1 MAYIGHL
8 IIDPDGAMPALKNIR
23 HEKFIR
29 EYLKC
34 NFNAAAAY
42 RAVYPRHKPSC
53 ARVTACQLL
62 TKPNVKKRLA
72 EVQMALLKKADITVD
87 RILNEYEEARIMATE
102 QAKPEAMLSASEKK
116 AKLVGLL
123 VDRREVGNAGEF
135 EQLTDISEILEKV
148 RQEAGLEAAEA
159 LAKAF
164 RLDANPNEAQPNGDD
179 LDTLEPPTG
188 SMN

>member
-1 MAYIGHL
+1 MAV
-8 IIDPDGAMPALKNIR
+8 LKNVR

-34 NFNAAAAY
+34 DFNAAAAY

-87 RILNEYEEARIMATE
+87 RILNEYEQARQMAVE

-123 VDRREVGNAGEF
+123 IDRRETGAAGDF
-135 EQLTDISEILEKV
+135 EQLTDIGEILEKV
-148 RQEAGLEAAEA
+148 RQEAGIEAAEA

-164 RLDANPNEAQPNGDD
+164 GYDANTNEAQPNGDD
-179 LDTLEPPTG
+179 LDPLEPPTG
-188 SMN
+188 SVN

>member
-1 MAYIGHL
+1 
-8 IIDPDGAMPALKNIR
+8 
-23 HEKFIR
+23 
-29 EYLKC
+29 
-34 NFNAAAAY
+34 
-42 RAVYPRHKPSC
+42 
-53 ARVTACQLL
+53 
-62 TKPNVKKRLA
+62 
-72 EVQMALLKKADITVD
+72 MALLKKADITVD

-135 EQLTDISEILEKV
+135 EQLTDIGEILEKV
-148 RQEAGLEAAEA
+148 RQEAGLEAAQA

-164 RLDANPNEAQPNGDD
+164 GLDVNPNEAQPNGDD

>member
-1 MAYIGHL
+1 
-8 IIDPDGAMPALKNIR
+8 
-23 HEKFIR
+23 
-29 EYLKC
+29 
-34 NFNAAAAY
+34 
-42 RAVYPRHKPSC
+42 
-53 ARVTACQLL
+53 
-62 TKPNVKKRLA
+62 
-72 EVQMALLKKADITVD
+72 MALLKKADITVD
-87 RILNEYEEARIMATE
+87 RILNEYEEARLLATQ

-164 RLDANPNEAQPNGDD
+164 GLDVNPNEAQPNGDD
-179 LDTLEPPTG
+179 LDPLEPPTG
-188 SMN
+188 SVN

>member
-1 MAYIGHL
+1 MEYIGL
-8 IIDPDGAMPALKNIR
+8 PTIRYGPLEMPALKNMR
-23 HEKFIR
+23 HEKFVR

-34 NFNAAAAY
+34 NFNGAEAY
-42 RAVYPRHKPSC
+42 RRVYPQRRPLE
-53 ARVTACQLL
+53 ARFSASRLL
-62 TKPNVKKRLA
+62 TSGNVKRRLA

-87 RILNEYEEARIMATE
+87 RILNEYEEARILAIG
-102 QAKPEAMLSASEKK
+102 QSKPEAMLSASEKK

-164 RLDANPNEAQPNGDD
+164 GLDNPNEAQPNRDD
-179 LDTLEPPTG
+179 FDPLKPPTG